1 MSEANRRAWGVAP
14 PQGDSMKDGL
24 AGRTVLLTGVTG
36 FIGQALL
43 ERVLSAHP
51 ETRVVAVLR
60 ERPGV
65 TAEQRLDELVA
76 KPVFWPWREKVGEDA
91 AREIVRDRVRVV
103 PAELTE
109 SVPELPDDVD
119 VVIHGASIVS
129 FDPPIDEAFQ
139 TNVVGTVNL
148 YEAVKRAGE
157 RAGKTPHVVHVSTA
171 YVAGSRK
178 GIVPETTLDHAIDW
192 ATELECA
199 IESRR
204 SVERHSRRP
213 EVLGRLRAAALK
225 EQGKAGPT
233 AVAADTERRRR
244 EEVDDRLVAY
254 GRERARSLGWPD
266 VYTLTKALGERA
278 AEQTAGSL
286 PLSIVR
292 PAIVESSLRH
302 PYPGWIDGFKMAD
315 PLILA
320 YGQGMLRAL
329 AGIPDGIVD
338 IIPVDLVVNALLGAA
353 AVPPEPGDPAYYHV
367 GSGARNPLTLQR
379 LVELVQG
386 YFAEHPLPGTDG
398 RGAIRP
404 RDLTLLSE
412 GRAERMLGT
421 AERAMDFAEKALLM
435 LPSGE
440 RTRGWQRNLH
450 KQGREVRMLRRY
462 RDLYGAYGAAEV
474 VYADSATLALDRS
487 LPDDAG
493 CDSAVIDWK
502 HYLRDVHCPAV
513 TAAFRAVPEPVREPR
528 PALTAG
534 RPAPPPVQLEERR
547 DVAAVFDLDG
557 TIVASDVVEA
567 HLWARLLDVPLK
579 SWPGTLLPV
588 LRKAP
593 HYLRTEHRD
602 RGEFLREFVRR
613 YEGANEAE
621 LRALARDR
629 LSDVLLRRAW
639 PQAIRRIRGHRAAGH
654 RTVLLTGTVDVFVEP
669 LRTLFD
675 DVLAARLRVVD
686 GRCTGHFEQ
695 PPLIGEARAAWLRS
709 WARDEGVDLAGSWAY
724 GDHYS
729 DRPVLEQVGHP
740 VAVNPD
746 ARLYRHAKRQRWAIA
761 DWDGDSGA
769 MSSLLDAALEEA
781 R

>member
-1 MSEANRRAWGVAP
+1 MTQDFDLDRSQRSGVIN
-14 PQGDSMKDGL
+14 GL

-43 ERVLSAHP
+43 ERLLSGYPA
-51 ETRVVAVLR
+51 TRIVALLR

-65 TAEQRLDELVA
+65 TADQRLDEVIA
-76 KPVFWPWREKVGEDA
+76 KPVFAPWRERTGEDA
-91 AREIVRDRVRVV
+91 AREIVRERVRVV
-103 PAELTE
+103 AADITE

-129 FDPPIDEAFQ
+129 FDPPIDEAFA
-139 TNVVGTVNL
+139 TNVVGTINL
-148 YEAVKRAGE
+148 YESAKRAGE
-157 RAGKTPHVVHVSTA
+157 RSGRTPHIVHVSTA

-178 GIVPETTLDHAIDW
+178 GVVPETSLDHTVDW
-192 ATELECA
+192 ATELEYA
-199 IESRR
+199 VDARR

-213 EVLGRLRAAALK
+213 EVLGRLRAAALG

-244 EEVDDRLVAY
+244 EEVDSRLTDY

-266 VYTLTKALGERA
+266 VYTFTKALGERT
-278 AEQTAGSL
+278 AEDTARDL

-292 PAIVESSLRH
+292 PAIVESALRH

-353 AVPPEPGDPAYYHV
+353 AAVPEPGAPAYYHV

-386 YFAEHPLPGTDG
+386 YFTEYPLPGGDG

-404 RDLTLLSE
+404 REVALLSD
-412 GRAERMLGT
+412 GRAEKMLGT
-421 AERAMDFAEKALLM
+421 AERAMDIAERALMM
-435 LPSGE
+435 LPSGD
-440 RTRGWQRNLH
+440 RTRGWQRTLY
-450 KQGREVRMLRRY
+450 KQGREVKMLRRY

-474 VYADSATLALDRS
+474 VYADSGTVALDRS
-487 LPDDAG
+487 LPDGAG
-493 CDSAVIDWK
+493 CDSAVIDWA
-502 HYLRDVHCPAV
+502 HYLGEVHCPAV
-513 TAAFRAVPEPVREPR
+513 TAAFRLAPAHHPEPR
-528 PALTAG
+528 PALTSG
-534 RPAPPPVQLEERR
+534 RPAPPAVRFEERR

-567 HLWARLLDVPLK
+567 HLWARLLDVPVR
-579 SWPGTLLPV
+579 SWAGTLVPV
-588 LRKAP
+588 LRAAP
-593 HYLRTEHRD
+593 RYLRTEHRD

-613 YEGANEAE
+613 YEGANEAQ
-621 LRALARDR
+621 LRALARQR
-629 LSDVLLRRAW
+629 LGDVLLRRAW

-675 DVLAARLRVVD
+675 DVLAAELRVVD
-686 GRCTGHFEQ
+686 GHYTGHFER
-695 PPLIGEARAAWLRS
+695 PPLIGEARAAWLRA

-729 DRPVLEQVGHP
+729 DRPVLEQVGNP

-746 ARLYRHAKRQRWAIA
+746 PRLYRHAKRQRWSIA

-769 MSSLLDAALEEA
+769 VSTLLDAALEDA

>member
-1 MSEANRRAWGVAP
+1 MS
-14 PQGDSMKDGL
+14 DGL

-43 ERVLSAHP
+43 ERVLSSHP

-60 ERPGV
+60 ERPGM
-65 TAEQRLDELVA
+65 TAEQRLDELID
-76 KPVFWPWREKVGEDA
+76 KPVFWPWRERVGDDA
-91 AREIVRDRVRVV
+91 ARAAVRERVRVV
-103 PAELTE
+103 AADLTE
-109 SVPELPDDVD
+109 AVPELPDDID
-119 VVIHGASIVS
+119 AVIHGASIVS
-129 FDPPIDEAFQ
+129 FDPPIDEAFR
-139 TNVVGTVNL
+139 TNVVGTIDL
-148 YEAVKRAGE
+148 YEAVRRAGE
-157 RAGKTPHVVHVSTA
+157 RGGRKPHIVHVSTA
-171 YVAGSRK
+171 YVAGSKK
-178 GIVPETTLDHAIDW
+178 GIVAETTLEHDVDW

-199 IESRR
+199 VEARR
-204 SVERHSRRP
+204 AVERDSRRP

-244 EEVDDRLVAY
+244 KEVDDRLVAY

-278 AEQTAGSL
+278 AEQTAHDV

-338 IIPVDLVVNALLGAA
+338 IIPVDLVVNALLAAA
-353 AVPPEPGDPAYYHV
+353 AVPPEPGVPAYYHV

-379 LVELVQG
+379 LVELVKG
-386 YFAEHPLPGTDG
+386 YFDEHPLPGTDG

-404 RDLTLLSE
+404 RELTLLSE
-412 GRAERMLGT
+412 GRADRMLGT

-435 LPSGE
+435 LPSGD
-440 RTRGWQRNLH
+440 RTRGWQRNLY

-474 VYADSATLALDRS
+474 VYADSGTLALDAA
-487 LPDDAG
+487 LPDGAG
-493 CDSAVIDWK
+493 CDSAVIDWA

-513 TAAFRAVPEPVREPR
+513 TAAFRGVPPPVREPK

-534 RPAPPPVQLEERR
+534 RPAPPPIVFEERT

-567 HLWARLLDVPLK
+567 HLWARLLDAPLK
-579 SWPGTLLPV
+579 AWPQTVLPV

-593 HYLRTEHRD
+593 RYLRTEHRD
-602 RGEFLREFVRR
+602 RGEFLREFVQR

-621 LRALARDR
+621 LRRLAQER

-639 PQAIRRIRGHRAAGH
+639 PQAIRRIRRHRAAGH

-686 GRCTGHFEQ
+686 GRCTGTFEQ
-695 PPLIGEARAAWLRS
+695 PPLIGEARAAWVRA

-746 ARLYRHAKRQRWAIA
+746 ARLYRHAKRQRWSIA

-769 MSSLLDAALEEA
+769 MSTLLDAALAGASPEGGT

>member
-1 MSEANRRAWGVAP
+1 MSVLE
-14 PQGDSMKDGL
+14 DSVLEDL

-43 ERVLSAHP
+43 ERLLSGYP
-51 ETRVVAVLR
+51 DTRVVTVLR
-60 ERPGV
+60 GRPGV
-65 TAEQRLDELVA
+65 TAEERLDELVA
-76 KPVFWPWREKVGEDA
+76 KPVFAPWRERVGEDEARA
-91 AREIVRDRVRVV
+91 AVRNRVRVV
-103 PAELTE
+103 AADITD

-119 VVIHGASIVS
+119 VVVHGASIVS
-129 FDPPIDEAFQ
+129 FDPPIDEAFA

-148 YEAVKRAGE
+148 YEAVRRAAE
-157 RAGKTPHVVHVSTA
+157 RSGRSPHVVHVSTA

-178 GIVPETTLDHAIDW
+178 GIVAETALDHDVDW
-192 ATELECA
+192 ATELEYA
-199 IESRR
+199 AGARR
-204 SVERHSRRP
+204 SVERASRRP
-213 EVLGRLRAAALK
+213 EVLGRLRAAALR
-225 EQGKAGPT
+225 EQGKAGPA

-244 EEVDDRLVAY
+244 EEVDSRLTDY

-266 VYTLTKALGERA
+266 VYTFTKALGERA
-278 AEQTAGSL
+278 AEQTVRDL

-292 PAIVESSLRH
+292 PAIVESALRH

-329 AGIPDGIVD
+329 SGIPDGIVD

-353 AVPPEPGDPAYYHV
+353 ARPPEPGDPAYYHV

-379 LVELVQG
+379 LVELVQD
-386 YFAEHPLPGTDG
+386 YFAEHPLPAPDG

-404 RDLTLLSE
+404 REVTLLSD
-412 GRAERMLGT
+412 GRAAKVLGT
-421 AERAMDFAEKALLM
+421 AERAMDLAERALM
-435 LPSGE
+435 ILPSGD
-440 RTRGWQRNLH
+440 RTRGWQRTLH
-450 KQGREVRMLRRY
+450 KQGREVRTLRRY

-474 VYADSATLALDRS
+474 VYADSRTLALDRT
-487 LPDDAG
+487 LPDGAG
-493 CDSAVIDWK
+493 CDSAVIDWD
-502 HYLRDVHCPAV
+502 HYLREVHCPAV
-513 TAAFRAVPEPVREPR
+513 TAAFRLAPPHHPPPR
-528 PALTAG
+528 PALTSG
-534 RPAPPPVQLEERR
+534 RPAPPPRRFEERR

-567 HLWARLLDVPLK
+567 HLWARLLDVPLR

-588 LRKAP
+588 LRAAP
-593 HYLRTEHRD
+593 RYLRTEHRD

-613 YEGANEAE
+613 YEGADEAE

-629 LSDVLLRRAW
+629 LADVLLRRAW
-639 PQAIRRIRGHRAAGH
+639 PQAIRRIRRHRAAGH

-669 LRTLFD
+669 LRALFD
-675 DVLAARLRVVD
+675 DMLAARLRVVD
-686 GRCTGHFEQ
+686 GRCTGHFEH
-695 PPLIGEARAAWLRS
+695 PPLIGEARAAWLRA
-709 WARDEGVDLAGSWAY
+709 WARDEGIDLTESWAY

-729 DRPVLEQVGHP
+729 DRPVLEEVGNP

-746 ARLYRHAKRQRWAIA
+746 ARLYRHAKRRRWEIA
-761 DWDGDSGA
+761 AWDGDAGA
-769 MSSLLDAALEEA
+769 VSALLDAALEEA

>member
-1 MSEANRRAWGVAP
+1 MSDTPAH
-14 PQGDSMKDGL
+14 DGL
-24 AGRTVLLTGVTG
+24 AGKTLLLTGVTG

-43 ERVLSAHP
+43 ERVLSRHL

-60 ERPGV
+60 EKPGV
-65 TAEQRLDELVA
+65 TAEQRLDELID
-76 KPVFWPWREKVGEDA
+76 KPVFWPWRERVGDDA
-91 AREIVRDRVRVV
+91 ARAAVRDRVRVV
-103 PAELTE
+103 AAELTE
-109 SVPELPDDVD
+109 SVPELPDDID
-119 VVIHGASIVS
+119 AVIHGASIVS

-139 TNVVGTVNL
+139 TNVVGTVAL
-148 YEAVKRAGE
+148 YEAVRRAGQ
-157 RAGKTPHVVHVSTA
+157 RSGKSPHIVHVSTA

-192 ATELECA
+192 ETELECA
-199 IESRR
+199 VEARR
-204 SVERHSRRP
+204 SVERDSRRP

-244 EEVDDRLVAY
+244 EEVDDRLIAY

-278 AEQTAGSL
+278 AEQTASDV

-292 PAIVESSLRH
+292 PAIVESALEL

-329 AGIPDGIVD
+329 AGIADGVVD
-338 IIPVDLVVNALLGAA
+338 IIPVDLVVSALLAA
-353 AVPPEPGDPAYYHV
+353 AAAPPEPGSPAYYHV

-379 LVELVQG
+379 LVELVKE
-386 YFAEHPLPGTDG
+386 YFDRHPLPGTDG

-404 RDLTLLSE
+404 RELTLLSE
-412 GRAERMLGT
+412 GRADRMLGH
-421 AERAMDFAEKALLM
+421 AERAMDVAEKALMM
-435 LPSGE
+435 LPSGD
-440 RTRGWQRNLH
+440 RTRGWQRNLY

-474 VYADSATLALDRS
+474 VYADSATLALDKS
-487 LPDDAG
+487 LPEGAG
-493 CDSAVIDWK
+493 CDSAVIDWA

-513 TAAFRAVPEPVREPR
+513 TSAFRHAQQPSPQPR
-528 PALTAG
+528 PIGTSA
-534 RPAPPPVQLEERR
+534 RPKPQPFKLEERS
-547 DVAAVFDLDG
+547 DVVAVFDLDG

-579 SWPGTLLPV
+579 AWPTTLLPV
-588 LRKAP
+588 LRKVP
-593 HYLRTEHRD
+593 HYMRTEHRD
-602 RGEFLREFVRR
+602 RGEFLREFVQR
-613 YEGANEAE
+613 YEGADEE
-621 LRALARDR
+621 QLRALARDR
-629 LSDVLLRRAW
+629 LGDVLLRRAW
-639 PQAIRRIRGHRAAGH
+639 PQAIRRIRNHRAAGH
-654 RTVLLTGTVDVFVEP
+654 RTILLTGTLDVFVEP

-675 DVLAARLRVVD
+675 DMLAAHLRVVD
-686 GRCTGHFEQ
+686 GRCTGSFEQ
-695 PPLIGEARAAWLRS
+695 PPLIGESRAAWLRA
-709 WARDEGVDLAGSWAY
+709 WARDEGVDLSGSWAY

-729 DRPVLEQVGHP
+729 DLPVLQQVGNP

-769 MSSLLDAALEEA
+769 LSTLLDAALQGEA
-781 R
+781 QKGGVR

>member
-1 MSEANRRAWGVAP
+1 MSDR
-14 PQGDSMKDGL
+14 L
-24 AGRTVLLTGVTG
+24 AGQTILLTGVTG
-36 FIGQALL
+36 FIGQAML
-43 ERVLSAHP
+43 ERLLSGYP
-51 ETRVVAVLR
+51 DTRVVAVLR

-65 TAEQRLDELVA
+65 TADQRLDELIA
-76 KPVFWPWREKVGEDA
+76 KPVFGPWRERVGEDE
-91 AREIVRDRVRVV
+91 AREIVRKRVRIV
-103 PAELTE
+103 PADLTD
-109 SVPELPDDVD
+109 SVPELPDDIDAIV
-119 VVIHGASIVS
+119 HGASIVS

-139 TNVVGTVNL
+139 TNVVGTVSL
-148 YEAVKRAGE
+148 YEAVRRAGE
-157 RAGKTPHVVHVSTA
+157 RGGKKPHIVHVSTA

-192 ATELECA
+192 ETELDCA
-199 IESRR
+199 VDARR
-204 SVERHSRRP
+204 TVERGSRRP
-213 EVLGRLRAAALK
+213 EVLGRLRAAALR

-244 EEVDDRLVAY
+244 EQVDERLIAY

-266 VYTLTKALGERA
+266 VYTFTKALGERA
-278 AEQTAGSL
+278 AEQTAHDL

-320 YGQGMLRAL
+320 YGQGLLRAL

-338 IIPVDLVVNALLGAA
+338 IIPVDLVVNALLAA
-353 AVPPEPGDPAYYHV
+353 AASPPEPGRPAYYHV

-379 LVELVQG
+379 LVELVKE
-386 YFAEHPLPGTDG
+386 YFSEHPLPAADG

-404 RDLTLLSE
+404 RELKLLSE
-412 GRAERMLGT
+412 GRAEQMLGT
-421 AERAMDFAEKALLM
+421 AERAMEVAEKALLM
-435 LPSGE
+435 LPSGD
-440 RTRGWQRNLH
+440 RTRGWQRNLY
-450 KQGREVRMLRRY
+450 KQGREVRLLRRY

-474 VYADSATLALDRS
+474 VYADSGTQSLSAS
-487 LPDDAG
+487 LPDDEG
-493 CDSAVIDWK
+493 CDSAVIDWTY
-502 HYLRDVHCPAV
+502 YLRDVHCPAV
-513 TAAFRAVPEPVREPR
+513 TAAFRLMQQPVKAPR
-528 PALTAG
+528 PVLTAG
-534 RPAPPPVQLEERR
+534 PPPRPPVKFEERR
-547 DVAAVFDLDG
+547 DVVAVFDFDG

-579 SWPGTLLPV
+579 SWPGTLAPV
-588 LRKAP
+588 LRKVP

-602 RGEFLREFVRR
+602 RGEFLREFVQR

-639 PQAIRRIRGHRAAGH
+639 PQAIRRIRRHREAGH
-654 RTVLLTGTVDVFVEP
+654 RTILLTGTLDVFVEP

-675 DVLAARLRVVD
+675 DILAARLRVVD
-686 GRCTGHFEQ
+686 GRCTGTFEQ
-695 PPLIGEARAAWLRS
+695 PPLIGEARGAWLRA
-709 WARDEGVDLAGSWAY
+709 WAREEGVDLAGSWAY

-729 DRPVLEQVGHP
+729 DRPVLEQVGNP

-746 ARLYRHAKRQRWAIA
+746 ARLYRHAKKQRWTIA
-761 DWDGDSGA
+761 DWDGDAGA
-769 MSSLLDAALEEA
+769 VSTLLDAALEEA

>member
-1 MSEANRRAWGVAP
+1 MSE
-14 PQGDSMKDGL
+14 DGL

-43 ERVLSAHP
+43 ERILSRHP

-60 ERPGV
+60 EKPGV
-65 TAEQRLDELVA
+65 TADQRLDELVA
-76 KPVFWPWREKVGEDA
+76 KPVFWPWRERVGDDA
-91 AREIVRDRVRVV
+91 AREIVRERVRVV
-103 PAELTE
+103 AAELTE
-109 SVPELPDDVD
+109 SVPELPDDID
-119 VVIHGASIVS
+119 AVIHGASIVS

-139 TNVVGTVNL
+139 TNVVGTVSL
-148 YEAVKRAGE
+148 YEAVRRAGQ
-157 RAGKTPHVVHVSTA
+157 RSGKTPHIVHVSTA

-192 ATELECA
+192 ETELECA
-199 IESRR
+199 VEARR
-204 SVERHSRRP
+204 SVERDSRRP

-244 EEVDDRLVAY
+244 DEVKDRLVAY

-278 AEQTAGSL
+278 AEQTAHDV

-292 PAIVESSLRH
+292 PAIVESSLKL

-329 AGIPDGIVD
+329 AGIPDGVVD
-338 IIPVDLVVNALLGAA
+338 IIPVDLVVSALLAA
-353 AVPPEPGDPAYYHV
+353 AAAPPEPGEPAYYHV

-379 LVELVQG
+379 LVELVKE
-386 YFAEHPLPGTDG
+386 YFAENPLPGTDG

-404 RDLTLLSE
+404 RELTLLSD

-421 AERAMDFAEKALLM
+421 AERAMDVAEKALMM
-435 LPSGE
+435 LPSGD

-487 LPDDAG
+487 LPEDAG
-493 CDSAVIDWK
+493 CDSAVIDWA

-513 TAAFRAVPEPVREPR
+513 TSAFRHMKPPAPR
-528 PALTAG
+528 PRPIGTSA
-534 RPAPPPVQLEERR
+534 RPAKPPVTFEERG
-547 DVAAVFDLDG
+547 DVVAVFDLDG
-557 TIVASDVVEA
+557 TIIASDVVEA
-567 HLWARLLDVPLK
+567 HLWARLLDAPMK
-579 SWPGTLLPV
+579 AWPGTLMPV
-588 LRKAP
+588 LRKVP

-602 RGEFLREFVRR
+602 RGEFLREFVQR
-613 YEGANEAE
+613 YEGANEE
-621 LRALARDR
+621 QLRALARDR
-629 LSDVLLRRAW
+629 LGDVLLRRAW
-639 PQAIRRIRGHRAAGH
+639 PAAIRRVRAHRAAGH
-654 RTVLLTGTVDVFVEP
+654 RTVLLTGTLDVFVEP

-675 DVLAARLRVVD
+675 DMLASHLRVVD
-686 GRCTGHFEQ
+686 GRCTGSFEQ
-695 PPLIGEARAAWLRS
+695 PPLIGESRAAWLRA
-709 WARDEGVDLAGSWAY
+709 WAKDEGVDLTGSWAY

-729 DRPVLEQVGHP
+729 DLPVLEQVGNP

-746 ARLYRHAKRQRWAIA
+746 ARLYRHAKRQRWTIA
-761 DWDGDSGA
+761 DWDGDAGA
-769 MSSLLDAALEEA
+769 VSTILDAALEGA
-781 R
+781 SQKGGVR

>member
-1 MSEANRRAWGVAP
+1 MSEASPN
-14 PQGDSMKDGL
+14 L

-43 ERVLSAHP
+43 ERLLSGYP
-51 ETRVVAVLR
+51 DTRVVAILR
-60 ERPGV
+60 ERPGM
-65 TAEQRLDELVA
+65 TAEQRLDEVVA
-76 KPVFWPWREKVGEDA
+76 KPVFAPWRERVGDDE
-91 AREIVRDRVRVV
+91 ARAIVRDRVRVV
-103 PAELTE
+103 SSDITE

-119 VVIHGASIVS
+119 VLIHGASIVS
-129 FDPPIDEAFQ
+129 FDPPIDEAFA
-139 TNVVGTVNL
+139 TNVVGTINL
-148 YEAVKRAGE
+148 YEAVRRAGE
-157 RAGKTPHVVHVSTA
+157 RAGKTPHIVHVSTA

-192 ATELECA
+192 PTELEYA
-199 IESRR
+199 VEARR
-204 SVERHSRRP
+204 SVERDSRRP
-213 EVLGRLRAAALK
+213 EILGRLRAAALK

-244 EEVDDRLVAY
+244 EEVDSRLTDY

-266 VYTLTKALGERA
+266 VYTFTKALGERA
-278 AEQTAGSL
+278 AEETARDL

-292 PAIVESSLRH
+292 PAIVESALRH

-338 IIPVDLVVNALLGAA
+338 IIPVDMVVNALLAAAA
-353 AVPPEPGDPAYYHV
+353 AVPEPGEAAYYHV

-379 LVELVQG
+379 LVELVQE
-386 YFAEHPLPGTDG
+386 YYTEHPLPGTDG

-404 RDLTLLSE
+404 RDVTLLSD
-412 GRAERMLGT
+412 GRAEKMLGT
-421 AERAMDFAEKALLM
+421 AERAMDIAERALMM

-474 VYADSATLALDRS
+474 VYADTGTLALDRT
-487 LPDDAG
+487 LPDGEG
-493 CDSAVIDWK
+493 CDSAVIDWA

-513 TAAFRAVPEPVREPR
+513 TAAFRLAPPHHPEPR
-528 PALTAG
+528 PAVTS
-534 RPAPPPVQLEERR
+534 RPAPPAVRFEERR

-567 HLWARLLDVPLK
+567 HLWARLLDVPVRT
-579 SWPGTLLPV
+579 WPGTLLPV
-588 LRKAP
+588 LKSAP
-593 HYLRTEHRD
+593 KYMRMEHRD

-613 YEGANEAE
+613 YEGANEEE

-629 LSDVLLRRAW
+629 LADVLLRRAW
-639 PQAIRRIRGHRAAGH
+639 PQAIRRIRAHRAAGH

-686 GRCTGHFEQ
+686 GHYTGHFER

-709 WARDEGVDLAGSWAY
+709 WAREEGVDLAGSWAY

-729 DRPVLEQVGHP
+729 DRPVLEQVGNP

-746 ARLYRHAKRQRWAIA
+746 PRLYRHAKQKRWAIA
-761 DWDGDSGA
+761 DWDGDTGA
-769 MSSLLDAALEEA
+769 VSTLLDAALEEA

>member
-1 MSEANRRAWGVAP
+1 MSE
-14 PQGDSMKDGL
+14 DGL

-43 ERVLSAHP
+43 ERVLSRHP

-60 ERPGV
+60 EKPGV
-65 TAEQRLDELVA
+65 TADQRLDEVVE
-76 KPVFWPWREKVGEDA
+76 KPVFWPWRERVGDDA
-91 AREIVRDRVRVV
+91 ARAIVRERVRVV
-103 PAELTE
+103 PADLTE
-109 SVPELPDDVD
+109 SVPELPDDID
-119 VVIHGASIVS
+119 AVIHGASIVS

-139 TNVVGTVNL
+139 TNVVGTVEL
-148 YEAVKRAGE
+148 YEAVRRAG
-157 RAGKTPHVVHVSTA
+157 RRTGKTPHIVHVSTA

-192 ATELECA
+192 ETELECA
-199 IESRR
+199 VAARR
-204 SVERHSRRP
+204 SVERDSRRP

-278 AEQTAGSL
+278 AEQTASDV

-292 PAIVESSLRH
+292 PAIVESALKL

-329 AGIPDGIVD
+329 AGIADGVVD
-338 IIPVDLVVNALLGAA
+338 IIPVDLVVSALLAAA
-353 AVPPEPGDPAYYHV
+353 AVPPEPGSPAYYHV

-379 LVELVQG
+379 LVELVKE
-386 YFAEHPLPGTDG
+386 YFDEHPLPGTDG

-404 RDLTLLSE
+404 RELTLLSE

-421 AERAMDFAEKALLM
+421 AERAMDVAEKALMM
-435 LPSGE
+435 LPSGD
-440 RTRGWQRNLH
+440 RTRGWQRNLY

-474 VYADSATLALDRS
+474 VYADTATLALNRS
-487 LPDDAG
+487 LADDAG
-493 CDSAVIDWK
+493 CDSAVIDWA

-513 TAAFRAVPEPVREPR
+513 TSAFRHVQAPSPLPR
-528 PALTAG
+528 PIGTSA
-534 RPAPPPVQLEERR
+534 RPKPQAVQLEERS
-547 DVAAVFDLDG
+547 DVVAVFDLDG

-567 HLWARLLDVPLK
+567 HLWARLLDAPLK
-579 SWPGTLLPV
+579 AWPNTLLPV
-588 LRKAP
+588 LRKVP

-602 RGEFLREFVRR
+602 RGEFLREFVQR
-613 YEGANEAE
+613 YEGADEE
-621 LRALARDR
+621 QLRALARDR
-629 LSDVLLRRAW
+629 LGDVLLRRAW
-639 PQAIRRIRGHRAAGH
+639 PQAIRRIRNHRAAGH
-654 RTVLLTGTVDVFVEP
+654 RTVLLTGTLDVFVEP

-675 DVLAARLRVVD
+675 DMLAAHLRVVD
-686 GRCTGHFEQ
+686 GRCTGSFEQ
-695 PPLIGEARAAWLRS
+695 PPLIGESRAAWLRA

-729 DRPVLEQVGHP
+729 DLPVLQQVGNP

-746 ARLYRHAKRQRWAIA
+746 ARLYRHAKRQRWTIA

-769 MSSLLDAALEEA
+769 VSTLLDAALQGTA
-781 R
+781 QKGGVR

>member
-1 MSEANRRAWGVAP
+1 MSGSGR
-14 PQGDSMKDGL
+14 DGL

-43 ERVLSAHP
+43 ERLLSGHP
-51 ETRVVAVLR
+51 ETRVVTLLR

-65 TAEQRLDELVA
+65 PAEQRLDELVA
-76 KPVFWPWREKVGEDA
+76 KPVFAPWRERVGEDA

-103 PAELTE
+103 PADITE

-119 VVIHGASIVS
+119 AVIHGASIVS
-129 FDPPIDEAFQ
+129 FDPPIDEAFA
-139 TNVVGTVNL
+139 TNVVGTVDL
-148 YEAVKRAGE
+148 YEAVRRAGE
-157 RAGKTPHVVHVSTA
+157 RSGRTPHIVHVSTA

-178 GIVPETTLDHAIDW
+178 GIVPETTLDHEVDW
-192 ATELECA
+192 PTELEYA
-199 IESRR
+199 VEARR
-204 SVERHSRRP
+204 TVERDSRRP
-213 EVLGRLRAAALK
+213 EVLGRLRAAALG

-244 EEVDDRLVAY
+244 EEVDARLTDY

-266 VYTLTKALGERA
+266 VYTFTKALGERA
-278 AEQTAGSL
+278 AEETAREL

-292 PAIVESSLRH
+292 PAIVESALRH

-338 IIPVDLVVNALLGAA
+338 IIPVDMVVNALIGAA
-353 AVPPEPGDPAYYHV
+353 ARVPEPGVPAYYHV

-404 RDLTLLSE
+404 RDVTLLSD
-412 GRAERMLGT
+412 GRAEKVLGT
-421 AERAMDFAEKALLM
+421 AERAMDLAERALLM

-440 RTRGWQRNLH
+440 RTRGWQRTLH
-450 KQGREVRMLRRY
+450 KQGREVRALRRF

-474 VYADSATLALDRS
+474 VYADTATLALDRE
-487 LPDDAG
+487 LPDGAG
-493 CDSAVIDWK
+493 CDSAVIDWD
-502 HYLRDVHCPAV
+502 HYLREVHCPAV
-513 TAAFRAVPEPVREPR
+513 TGAFRLAPPHRPEPR
-528 PALTAG
+528 PALAV
-534 RPAPPPVQLEERR
+534 RPAAPAVRFEERR

-567 HLWARLLDVPLK
+567 HLWARLLDVPVR

-588 LRKAP
+588 LRSAP
-593 HYLRTEHRD
+593 RYLRMEHRD

-613 YEGANEAE
+613 YEGANEAR
-621 LRALARDR
+621 LRALARER
-629 LSDVLLRRAW
+629 LADVLLRRAW
-639 PQAIRRIRGHRAAGH
+639 PQAIRRIRSHRAAGH

-686 GRCTGHFEQ
+686 GHFTGHFEH
-695 PPLIGEARAAWLRS
+695 PPLIGEARAAWLRA
-709 WARDEGVDLAGSWAY
+709 WAREEGVDLAGSWAY

-729 DRPVLEQVGHP
+729 DRPVLEQVGNP

-746 ARLYRHAKRQRWAIA
+746 PRLYRHAKRERWTIA
-761 DWDGDSGA
+761 DWDGDTGA
-769 MSSLLDAALEEA
+769 VATLLDTALEEA

>member
-1 MSEANRRAWGVAP
+1 MSDR
-14 PQGDSMKDGL
+14 L
-24 AGRTVLLTGVTG
+24 AGQTILLTGVTG
-36 FIGQALL
+36 FIGQAML
-43 ERVLSAHP
+43 ERLLSGYP
-51 ETRVVAVLR
+51 DTRVVVVLR
-60 ERPGV
+60 EKPGV
-65 TAEQRLDELVA
+65 TADQRLDELIT
-76 KPVFWPWREKVGEDA
+76 KPVFGPWRNRVGEDE
-91 AREIVRDRVRVV
+91 ARETVRKRVRVIS
-103 PAELTE
+103 ADLTD
-109 SVPELPDDVD
+109 SVPELPDDIDAIV
-119 VVIHGASIVS
+119 HGASIVS

-148 YEAVKRAGE
+148 YESVRRAGQ
-157 RAGKTPHVVHVSTA
+157 RGGKTPHIVHVSTA

-192 ATELECA
+192 ETELDCA
-199 IESRR
+199 VDARR
-204 SVERHSRRP
+204 TVERGSRRP
-213 EVLGRLRAAALK
+213 EVLGRLRAAALR

-244 EEVDDRLVAY
+244 EQVDERLIAY

-266 VYTLTKALGERA
+266 VYTFTKALGERA
-278 AEQTAGSL
+278 AEQTAHDL

-320 YGQGMLRAL
+320 YGQGLLRAL

-338 IIPVDLVVNALLGAA
+338 IIPVDLVVNALLAA
-353 AVPPEPGDPAYYHV
+353 AASPPEPGKPAYYHV

-379 LVELVQG
+379 LVELVKE
-386 YFAEHPLPGTDG
+386 YFSQHPLPAADG

-404 RDLTLLSE
+404 RELKLLSE
-412 GRAERMLGT
+412 GRAEQMLGT
-421 AERAMDFAEKALLM
+421 AERAMEMAEKALLM
-435 LPSGE
+435 LPSGD
-440 RTRGWQRNLH
+440 RTRGWQRNLY
-450 KQGREVRMLRRY
+450 KQGREVRLLRRY

-474 VYADSATLALDRS
+474 VYADSGTQSLSAS

-493 CDSAVIDWK
+493 CDSAVIDWAY
-502 HYLRDVHCPAV
+502 YLRDVHCPAV
-513 TAAFRAVPEPVREPR
+513 TAAFRLIQQPVKEPR
-528 PALTAG
+528 PVLTAG
-534 RPAPPPVQLEERR
+534 PPPRPPVKFEERR
-547 DVAAVFDLDG
+547 DVVAVFDFDG

-579 SWPGTLLPV
+579 SWPGTLAPV
-588 LRKAP
+588 LRKVP

-602 RGEFLREFVRR
+602 RGEFLREFVQR
-613 YEGANEAE
+613 YEGANEEE

-639 PQAIRRIRGHRAAGH
+639 PQAIRRIRRHREAGH
-654 RTVLLTGTVDVFVEP
+654 RTILLTGTLDVFVEP

-675 DVLAARLRVVD
+675 DILAARLRVVD
-686 GRCTGHFEQ
+686 GRCTGTFEQ
-695 PPLIGEARAAWLRS
+695 PPLIGEARGAWLRA
-709 WARDEGVDLAGSWAY
+709 WAGEEGVDLTGSWAY

-729 DRPVLEQVGHP
+729 DRPVLEQVGNP

-746 ARLYRHAKRQRWAIA
+746 ARLYRHAKKQRWTIA
-761 DWDGDSGA
+761 DWDGDAGA
-769 MSSLLDAALEEA
+769 VSTLLDAALEEA